1 MYATKSN
8 NFFRENNMNGMIKK
22 YLPYAL
28 IIFAVYLL
36 VPLIFL
42 IPALRDYSTVAYYF
56 IFLVTQVACSAAYCA
71 KQGLD
76 FLFAL
81 IAPIAFIPSML
92 IYNGGFTQ
100 IQNLVL
106 VFVYLVAGIFGLYL
120 GDLAFGD
127 ERRKREKKEKQ
138 EAEEMLLQAKRHDE
152 EERERLGEKAEQKP
166 AAKPAK
172 PVQRAAREK
181 SRRARPSGK
190 PQRPMR
196 YETDDDDDFD
206 YDKYTDEMHRELD
219 ERVSRLLDDE

>member
-152 EERERLGEKAEQKP
+152 AERE
-166 AAKPAK
+166 

-206 YDKYTDEMHRELD
+206 YDKYTDEMDRELD